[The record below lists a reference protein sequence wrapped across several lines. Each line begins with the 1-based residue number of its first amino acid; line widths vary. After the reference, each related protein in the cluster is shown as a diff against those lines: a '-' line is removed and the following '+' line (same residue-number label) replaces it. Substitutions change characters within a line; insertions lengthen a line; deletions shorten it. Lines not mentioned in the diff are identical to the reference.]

1 MNKLVLKNVGPIRSI
16 DIPLNKINVFIGP
29 QSSGKSTI
37 AKVISFCSWLE
48 KDAEKTES
56 VAMHGLLAELEKFHR
71 MEGFFSENSSILYI
85 GDNVAFAY
93 NADEPLDIPERFDLH
108 NASHYNEKELLLYTI
123 EKTVTPKVCYIPA
136 ERSFVS
142 AMTNAKKYA
151 DREDNLLSFIEDWLE
166 SKRHY
171 PTTKAMKLINLGV
184 TYYYN
189 EKMDRDVLVLENGE
203 KVSLTN
209 ASSGMQSL
217 VPLLVLLN
225 WCASG
230 IYEEKKP
237 YSPEEMM
244 SIKKVLAEVSKNS
257 GNQDEQKKQLLERMN
272 DIMEGRVYTHTQ
284 FIIEEPEQNL
294 FPKTQVDF
302 LYFLLAMVNH
312 GRKHRLVL
320 TTHSP
325 YVLYAL
331 NNCLLAHL
339 VAKNMDEERKSDID
353 ATKYAINP
361 GLISVWQIE
370 NGYLVNEKGDR
381 NATIQDEKGLIR
393 KNYFNNIMRQVM
405 GEFNELLNYYE

>member
-1 MNKLVLKNVGPIRSI
+1 MKKLVIKNVGPIKSI

-37 AKVISFCSWLE
+37 AKIVSFCSWLE
-48 KDAEKTES
+48 KDVERTES
-56 VAMHGLLAELEKFHR
+56 VAMQGVLAELEAFHR
-71 MEGFFSENSSILYI
+71 MEGFFNEDSSILYI
-85 GDNVAFAY
+85 GDNVVFTY
-93 NADEPLDIPERFDLH
+93 NVDEPLELPERFDEC

-123 EKTVTPKVCYIPA
+123 EKTVAPKVCYIPA

-142 AMTNAKKYA
+142 AMPNAKKYA

-171 PTTKAMKLINLGV
+171 PTAKAMELINLGIR
-184 TYYYN
+184 YYYN
-189 EKMDRDVLVLENGE
+189 EKVDRDMLVLENGE

-225 WCASG
+225 WCANG

-244 SIKKVLAEVSKNS
+244 NIKKLLAEVSKNS
-257 GNQDEQKKQLLERMN
+257 GSQDEQKKQLLERMN

-339 VAKNMDEERKSDID
+339 VEKNMDEDTKKGVD
-353 ATKYAINP
+353 AVKYAINP
-361 GLISVWQIE
+361 KYVSVWQIE
-370 NGYLVNEKGDR
+370 DGYLVNEKGDW
-381 NATIQDEKGLIR
+381 NATIQDENGLIR

>member
-1 MNKLVLKNVGPIRSI
+1 MKKLVIKNVGPIKSI

-37 AKVISFCSWLE
+37 AKIVSFCSWLE
-48 KDAEKTES
+48 KDVERTES
-56 VAMHGLLAELEKFHR
+56 VAMQGVLAELEAFHR
-71 MEGFFSENSSILYI
+71 MEGFFNEDSSILYV
-85 GDNVAFAY
+85 GDNVAFTY
-93 NADEPLDIPERFDLH
+93 NVDEALELPERFDEC

-123 EKTVTPKVCYIPA
+123 EKTVAPKVCYIPA

-142 AMTNAKKYA
+142 AMPNAKKYA

-171 PTTKAMKLINLGV
+171 PTAKAMELINLGV
-184 TYYYN
+184 KYYYN

-244 SIKKVLAEVSKNS
+244 NIKKLLAEVSKNS
-257 GNQDEQKKQLLERMN
+257 GSQDEQKKQLLERMN

-339 VAKNMDEERKSDID
+339 VAKNMDEETKSDID
-353 ATKYAINP
+353 ATKYAIDP
-361 GLISVWQIE
+361 KLISVWQIE

>member
-1 MNKLVLKNVGPIRSI
+1 
-16 DIPLNKINVFIGP
+16 
-29 QSSGKSTI
+29 
-37 AKVISFCSWLE
+37 
-48 KDAEKTES
+48 
-56 VAMHGLLAELEKFHR
+56 
-71 MEGFFSENSSILYI
+71 ME
-85 GDNVAFAY
+85 
-93 NADEPLDIPERFDLH
+93 
-108 NASHYNEKELLLYTI
+108 
-123 EKTVTPKVCYIPA
+123 
-136 ERSFVS
+136 
-142 AMTNAKKYA
+142 
-151 DREDNLLSFIEDWLE
+151 
-166 SKRHY
+166 
-171 PTTKAMKLINLGV
+171 LINLGIK
-184 TYYYN
+184 YYYN
-189 EKMDRDVLVLENGE
+189 EKVDRDVLVLENGE

-225 WCASG
+225 WCANG

-244 SIKKVLAEVSKNS
+244 NIKKLLAEVSKNS
-257 GNQDEQKKQLLERMN
+257 GSQDEQKKQLLERMN

-284 FIIEEPEQNL
+284 FVIEEPEQNL

-339 VAKNMDEERKSDID
+339 VEKNMDEDTKRGIE
-353 ATKYAINP
+353 AVKYAINP
-361 GLISVWQIE
+361 KHISVWQIE
-370 NGYLVNEKGDR
+370 NGYLVNDKGDR
-381 NATIQDEKGLIR
+381 DATIQDENGLIR